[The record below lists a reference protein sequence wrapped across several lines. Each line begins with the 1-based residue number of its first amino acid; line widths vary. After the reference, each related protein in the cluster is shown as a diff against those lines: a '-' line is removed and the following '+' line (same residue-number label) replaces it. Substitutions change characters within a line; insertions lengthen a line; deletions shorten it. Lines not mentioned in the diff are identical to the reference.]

1 MHSAV
6 LSNSEIARLHT
17 EAADARRK
25 WEASTAALKKD
36 LRALTEHNSNLKEL
50 WTDEQTR
57 CTTLDE
63 QISEW
68 ASRFAEA
75 ERQITEEADRS
86 NLLAAE
92 VQLLG
97 AQNES
102 AKERN
107 QVICALL
114 LGNAGDHVD
123 NRLVRRACVLACLWP
138 CICCC
143 DGV

>member
-1 MHSAV
+1 MHTHARRESQLQRLQGSLDDAVHSAA

-17 EAADARRK
+17 EAADVRRK

-75 ERQITEEADRS
+75 ERQITEEADRN

-107 QVICALL
+107 QVICALVV
-114 LGNAGDHVD
+114 GKFG
-123 NRLVRRACVLACLWP
+123 
-138 CICCC
+138 
-143 DGV
+143 